1 MHTWKGVAK
10 MVRDKNEAYIQAA
23 EYIREVVR
31 LRDKYWAGAYLTD
44 YPSKIPCGD
53 VWQDC
58 SYFDPDVCLDES
70 KCVLEDA
77 VLWDEDY
84 DSDTEY
90 NYVYADMMLY

>member
-1 MHTWKGVAK
+1 

-58 SYFDPDVCLDES
+58 SYFDPDVCLDEGE
-70 KCVLEDA
+70 CILANA